1 MEQRLA
7 KMRATAAGAG
17 ASGAAPLFV
26 VDGARPEDFEE
37 VRNVAQF

>member
-17 ASGAAPLFV
+17 ASGAAPLLV

-37 VRNVAQF
+37 VRHVAQF